1 MLTGRI
7 VRFEEERGFGFI
19 AQDGGSQEDVFFHID
34 SLGRGWSSLAI
45 GTRVTFEVME
55 GQRGLKAYN
64 VHVVEGNGGNEAKP
78 AAKPAVPPTVKPAAP
93 PTVKST
99 EAEEMCDVLTEDELR
114 SEVTEQL
121 LQRLPGLTAEQIQLV
136 REDFVA
142 LAAKH
147 GWIVE

>member
-45 GTRVTFEVME
+45 GTRVTFDVME

-64 VHVVEGNGGNEAKP
+64 VNVVEVNGGNEAKL
-78 AAKPAVPPTVKPAAP
+78 AAEAAVA

>member
-7 VRFEEERGFGFI
+7 VRFDEERGFGFI

-34 SLGRGWSSLAI
+34 SLSRGWSSLAI
-45 GTRVTFEVME
+45 GTRVTFDVME

-64 VHVVEGNGGNEAKP
+64 LHIVDNNGGNESKH
-78 AAKPAVPPTVKPAAP
+78 AAEAAVAPTVTA
-93 PTVKST
+93 T

-114 SEVTEQL
+114 SEVTERL

-142 LAAKH
+142 LASKH

>member
-7 VRFEEERGFGFI
+7 VRFDEERGFGFI
-19 AQDGGSQEDVFFHID
+19 AQDGGSQEDVFFHVD

-45 GTRVTFEVME
+45 GTRVTFEVVE

-64 VHVVEGNGGNEAKP
+64 LHVVEVNGGNESKL
-78 AAKPAVPPTVKPAAP
+78 AAGAAGSPTV
-93 PTVKST
+93 TST

-114 SEVTEQL
+114 SEVTERL